1 MSRALELIRLQK
13 IVSLFGL
20 GCLVLI
26 FAFSLVY
33 RLEHPSL
40 TLFVHNIP
48 QQSQDPMGEIIAL
61 MQKLQKEPDN
71 VEVLSE
77 LGNRFMFMRA
87 WEKAMSFWTRL
98 LKVEPQNK
106 MALNQLGVC
115 YFELEEY
122 SKARDTFLKL
132 IKIDDKNYRAY
143 YNLAMLYK
151 YYLGDKD
158 KARAYLQKIV
168 NAHPDDEDVFK
179 AAQKE
184 LAARESN

>member
-1 MSRALELIRLQK
+1 MSRALQLINLQK

-26 FAFSLVY
+26 FTFSLVY

-40 TLFVHNIP
+40 TLFVHNTS
-48 QQSQDPMGEIIAL
+48 QQSQEPMGEIIAL

-98 LKVEPQNK
+98 LKIDPENK
-106 MALNQLGVC
+106 MALNQVGVC
-115 YFELEEY
+115 YFELEQYE
-122 SKARDTFLKL
+122 KARDTFLKL
-132 IKIDDKNYRAY
+132 VKIDDKNYRAY

-151 YYLGDKD
+151 YYMNDKD
-158 KARAYLQKIV
+158 KARIYLQKIV
-168 NAHPDDEDVFK
+168 SAHPDDENVFK
-179 AAQKE
+179 AAQRE
-184 LAARESN
+184 LSAN